1 MCLQTTLNFGTNT
14 YTRHYIYMN
23 IIALVGLLLAV
34 AVLQPVI
41 LFEAF
46 NPLTTNLPLIV
57 LSALLLPKVPFKKDN
72 FS

>member
-1 MCLQTTLNFGTNT
+1 
-14 YTRHYIYMN
+14 MN